1 MAESIGKRFKS
12 AWNAFRAEEK
22 PREEKI
28 VEETYDGY
36 ATSTRPDRTRYRP
49 SNEGTIINSLYTRIA
64 IDVSSI
70 PLRHSKV
77 DKNGNYLETQDS
89 KLQYIFDV
97 EANLD
102 QTGRALIQD
111 LVMTM
116 FDEGVAAVV
125 PVDTM
130 GDPYIGDSYDILT
143 MRVGRIVQWYPSKVR
158 VSLYNEKKGIRE
170 EVTVP
175 KHMVAIIENPLY
187 AVMNQP
193 NSILK
198 RLIRKLSILDQVD
211 EQSGSGKLDLIMQ
224 LPYAIKGETK
234 KEMADKRRADL
245 ELQLKDSKYGIG
257 YIDATEKIT
266 QLNRPVENNLLK
278 TIEYLTTTLYSQL
291 GLTTAVFDGTADEK
305 VMLNYFSR
313 TVEPILNAI
322 VGEFRRKFLSKNA
335 LTRGQDITF
344 HRDVFKLVPVS
355 TLAELADK
363 FTRNAILSSNE
374 VRGIIGYVASEEPEA
389 DTLRNKNL
397 NLDQNVAPGEEMI
410 PEDGEEYI
418 EEEEVDA

>member
-1 MAESIGKRFKS
+1 MAESIGSRIKS
-12 AWNAFRAEEK
+12 AWNAFRSEEK
-22 PREEKI
+22 PRKENI
-28 VEETYDGY
+28 VDETYNGY
-36 ATSTRPDRTRYRP
+36 ATSIRPDRTRYRP

-70 PLRHSKV
+70 PLRHSEV
-77 DKNGNYLETQDS
+77 DKNGNYIATKES

-102 QTGRALIQD
+102 QTGRAMIQD
-111 LVMTM
+111 VVMTM
-116 FDEGVAAVV
+116 FDEGVVAVV
-125 PVDTM
+125 PVDTL
-130 GDPYIGDSYDILT
+130 GDPYMGDSYDILT
-143 MRVGRIVQWYPSKVR
+143 MRVGRIVQWYPTKVR

-193 NSILK
+193 NSILR
-198 RLIRKLSILDQVD
+198 RLIKKLVLLDQIE
-211 EQSGSGKLDLIMQ
+211 EQAGAGKLDILMQ
-224 LPYAIKGETK
+224 LPYAIKSESRK
-234 KEMADKRRADL
+234 KIADDRRAEL

-257 YIDATEKIT
+257 YIDSTEKVT
-266 QLNRPVENNLLK
+266 QLNRPIENNLLK

-291 GLTTAVFDGTADEK
+291 GLTTSVFDGTADEK

-397 NLDQNVAPGEEMI
+397 NLDQNVAPGEELP
-410 PEDGEEYI
+410 PEGEEEYI